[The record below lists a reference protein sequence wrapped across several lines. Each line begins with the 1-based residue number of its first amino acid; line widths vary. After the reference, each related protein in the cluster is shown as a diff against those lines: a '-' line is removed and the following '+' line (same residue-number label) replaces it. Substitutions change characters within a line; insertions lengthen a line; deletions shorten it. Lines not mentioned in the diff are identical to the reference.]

1 MKQTT
6 EKEGAMKRRGD
17 RKRVFG
23 IVLAGFLLAGCFAP
37 IIYAGYKYYE
47 KGNMIGVSVDVKM
60 PAPDLYAKSI
70 STIEKRGITQITKRD
85 DKKMVLELDRKGQK
99 GSLTVKEVTPETSQ
113 LNIMAEKLKDID
125 KKVQEKELGDTV
137 EAVCQ
142 EAGIVCKPAEK
153 K

>member
-1 MKQTT
+1 
-6 EKEGAMKRRGD
+6 MKRSDTG
-17 RKRVFG
+17 KKVFG
-23 IVLAGFLLAGCFAP
+23 IVLAGCLLAGCFVP
-37 IIYAGYKYYE
+37 LIYGGYKYYE
-47 KGNMIGVSVDVKM
+47 KGNMIGVSMDVKM

-70 STIEKRGITQITKRD
+70 ATIEKKGITQITKRD
-85 DKKMVLELDRKGQK
+85 DKKMELSLDKKGQK

-113 LNIMAEKLKDID
+113 LNIMVEKLKDID
-125 KKVQEKELGDTV
+125 KKVQEKDLGDTV

>member
-1 MKQTT
+1 
-6 EKEGAMKRRGD
+6 MKRLSD

-23 IVLAGFLLAGCFAP
+23 ILLAGCLLAGCFVP
-37 IIYAGYKYYE
+37 IIYGGYKLYE
-47 KGNMIGVSVDVKM
+47 SATMIGLSMDVKM
-60 PAPDLYAKSI
+60 PAPDLYAKAI
-70 STIEKRGITQITKRD
+70 ATIEKRGITQITKRD
-85 DKKMVLELDRKGQK
+85 DKKMVLELDKKGQK
-99 GSLTVKEVTPETSQ
+99 GSLAVKEVTPETSQ

-125 KKVQEKELGDTV
+125 KKVQEKELVGTV

>member
-1 MKQTT
+1 
-6 EKEGAMKRRGD
+6 MKRRDD

-23 IVLAGFLLAGCFAP
+23 IVLAGCLLVGCFVP
-37 IIYAGYKYYE
+37 IIYGGYKYYE
-47 KGNMIGVSVDVKM
+47 KANMIGVSMDVKM

-70 STIEKRGITQITKRD
+70 STIEKKGITKITKRD
-85 DKKMVLELDRKGQK
+85 DKKMELELDKNGQK

-113 LNIMAEKLKDID
+113 LNIMVEKQKDVD

-142 EAGIVCKPAEK
+142 EAGFACSPAEK

>member
-1 MKQTT
+1 MKKSDTG
-6 EKEGAMKRRGD
+6 KK
-17 RKRVFG
+17 VFG
-23 IVLAGFLLAGCFAP
+23 IVLAGCLLAGCFVP
-37 IIYAGYKYYE
+37 IIYGGYKYYE
-47 KGNMIGVSVDVKM
+47 KGNMIGVSMDVKM

-70 STIEKRGITQITKRD
+70 ATIEKKGITQITKRD
-85 DKKMVLELDRKGQK
+85 DKKMELSLDKKGQK

-113 LNIMAEKLKDID
+113 LNIMLEKLKDVD
-125 KKVQEKELGDTV
+125 KKVQEKDLGDTV

>member
-6 EKEGAMKRRGD
+6 EKEKTMKRWND

-23 IVLAGFLLAGCFAP
+23 IVLAGCLLAGCFVP
-37 IIYAGYKYYE
+37 VIYAYKKYE
-47 KGNMIGVSVDVKM
+47 DANTIGVSMDVKM
-60 PAPDLYAKSI
+60 AAPDLYAKSI

-85 DKKMVLELDRKGQK
+85 DKKRELSLDRKGQK

-113 LNIMAEKLKDID
+113 LNIMLEKQKDTD
-125 KKVQEKELGDTV
+125 KKVQEKELVDTV

-142 EAGIVCKPAEK
+142 EAGIACKPAEK

>member
-1 MKQTT
+1 
-6 EKEGAMKRRGD
+6 MKRWGD

-23 IVLAGFLLAGCFAP
+23 IVLAVCLLAGCFVP
-37 IIYAGYKYYE
+37 IIYGGYKYYE
-47 KGNMIGVSVDVKM
+47 KGNMIGVSMDVKM

-70 STIEKRGITQITKRD
+70 STIEKKGITQITKRD
-85 DKKMVLELDRKGQK
+85 DKKMELSLDRKGQK
-99 GSLTVKEVTPETSQ
+99 GSLAVKEVTPETSQ
-113 LNIMAEKLKDID
+113 LNIMLEKLKDID

-153 K
+153 KK